1 MGDRANIKIEAE
13 DEEPI
18 FLYTHWNGYCLPETL
33 QGALARK
40 ERWDDSQYLTRI
52 IFSEMIKADILDEG
66 GYGISTIVHDG
77 DDRIITVNC
86 ADQTVAI
93 RDLIWTF
100 KEFININI
108 ENIRF

>member
-13 DEEPI
+13 GEAPI

-33 QGALARK
+33 QTALARK
-40 ERWDDSQYLTRI
+40 QRWDDSQYLTRI
-52 IFSEMIKADILDEG
+52 IFSEMIKADVLDEH

-86 ADQTVAI
+86 VDQTVTI
-93 RDLIWTF
+93 RDLVWSF
-100 KEFININI
+100 EEFIKIN
-108 ENIRF
+108 